1 MNESYGYGGRDT
13 LYYAQTMF
21 GPHRGGMEYGN
32 VGNPNLGTVTDI
44 NSQDDQTFNP
54 EAIGYLDQT
63 EDVPSVGQAIP
74 NLMPQYGAT
83 APPSRQTAR
92 PNEAPSRPTVVALDP
107 YEHARQNARL
117 NAQANAS
124 TARRNEE
131 GGASSAP
138 AAGAAAGSSGGGVSG
153 GDAMGLVTAVFGL
166 GTSILGSIVQSRAVK
181 SQAAMASQAAAEQ
194 LALVEAQARL
204 AQAQSQMPQAPGTP
218 WGTIFLGLGGLV
230 VVSGGMYMLIN
241 SKKKKKKVAAPAGV

>member
-63 EDVPSVGQAIP
+63 DDVPAVGQAIP

-92 PNEAPSRPTVVALDP
+92 PNEAPSRPTVIALDP
-107 YEHARQNARL
+107 YEHARQQARRNADL
-117 NAQANAS
+117 KTVDGSAS
-124 TARRNEE
+124 TAP
-131 GGASSAP
+131 AS
-138 AAGAAAGSSGGGVSG
+138 GAAAGSSGGGVSG
-153 GDAMGLVTAVFGL
+153 GDAMGLASAVFGF
-166 GTSILGSIVQSRAVK
+166 GSAIAGSIIQSRAVK

-194 LALVEAQARL
+194 MALVEAQTRL
-204 AQAQSQMPQAPGTP
+204 AQAQSQVPAAPGTP
-218 WGTIFLGLGGLV
+218 WGTIFLGLSGLV
-230 VVSGGMYMLIN
+230 VVGGGMYMLIN
-241 SKKKKKKVAAPAGV
+241 RKKKKKKVAAPAGV